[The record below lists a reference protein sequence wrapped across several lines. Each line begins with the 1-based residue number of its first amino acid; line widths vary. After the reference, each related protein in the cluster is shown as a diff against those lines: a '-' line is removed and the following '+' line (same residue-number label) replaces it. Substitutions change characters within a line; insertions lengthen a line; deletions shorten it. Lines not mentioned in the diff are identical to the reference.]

1 MNTILIDNL
10 KTIRNSKG
18 LTQKE
23 VAAHLGV
30 VTSCYANWEQG
41 RTEPDTNTLTAL
53 ANYFGVTTDYLL
65 GLEDDFGHKTS
76 DDVIKRPQYDITDK
90 QLQDLVKLFGV
101 MTELQKAHVIGY
113 IIAYLEREGI
123 NVGKVLGY

>member
-1 MNTILIDNL
+1 MNRIKELRKAVGISQQKLAEAIGATQ
-10 KTIRNSKG
+10 RNISYWETG
-18 LTQKE
+18 IE
-23 VAAHLGV
+23 INASYAAKI
-30 VTSCYANWEQG
+30 
-41 RTEPDTNTLTAL
+41 
-53 ANYFGVTTDYLL
+53 ANYFDVSVDYLL

-76 DDVIKRPQYDITDK
+76 DDVIKRPQYDITDR

>member
-1 MNTILIDNL
+1 MSFGTILRELREEHSLNQKQLADACKLSTQCISALETGTRNPTGS
-10 KTIRNSKG
+10 TIK
-18 LTQKE
+18 
-23 VAAHLGV
+23 V
-30 VTSCYANWEQG
+30 
-41 RTEPDTNTLTAL
+41 L
-53 ANYFGVTTDYLL
+53 AQFFGVSADYLL
-65 GLEDDFGHKTS
+65 GLEDDFGHKSS
-76 DDVIKRPQYDITDK
+76 DDIIKRPKYDITDK